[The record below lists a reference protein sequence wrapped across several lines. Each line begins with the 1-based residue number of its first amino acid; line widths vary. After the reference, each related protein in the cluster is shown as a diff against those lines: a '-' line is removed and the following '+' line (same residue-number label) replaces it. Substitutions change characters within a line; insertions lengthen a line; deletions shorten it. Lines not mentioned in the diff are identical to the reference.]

1 MGWVVF
7 GVIVALLLFLVLL
20 YNRLVLFR
28 NRVDQAWSGI
38 DVQLKRRYDLIPNLV
53 ETVKGYAAH
62 EQATFERVT
71 QARSAAMA
79 ASSPEEQ
86 AAAEQQLSQALLG
99 IRAVAEAY
107 PQLQAD
113 QNFRQLMD
121 ELANTENKISF
132 ARQLYN
138 DTVKKYQVAIQQFP
152 GVLVAGPMGFKPR
165 QYFDDIAPTER
176 AAPQVSFT
184 EDPGGAPPPAG

>member
-1 MGWVVF
+1 MGWIVLA
-7 GVIVALLLFLVLL
+7 VIVALVLLAVLL
-20 YNRLVLFR
+20 YNRLVLLR

-62 EQATFERVT
+62 ERETFERVT
-71 QARSAAMA
+71 EARSRAMA
-79 ASSPEEQ
+79 ADNPQEQ

-113 QNFRQLMD
+113 QNFRQLQD
-121 ELANTENKISF
+121 ELTNTENKISF

-138 DTVKKYQVAIQQFP
+138 DTVKRYRVAIQQFP
-152 GVLVAGPMGFKPR
+152 AVLIARPMGFEPR
-165 QYFDDIAPTER
+165 DFFDDIAPPER
-176 AAPQVSFT
+176 EAPQVSF
-184 EDPGGAPPPAG
+184 GGEGTAEGTSEP